1 MSFAPARAF
10 EVRLD
15 GFEGPLD
22 LLLELARAQKVDL
35 AKISIVALA
44 DQYLDWLERA
54 KEARLAVAA
63 EYLVMAA
70 WLAYLKSQLLLP
82 PAERAAPDPVEEA
95 NALAARLARLDAI
108 RAAVGWLEARP
119 RLGRERLPRGRFEPL
134 PVEVRPRWVASL
146 AELLAAGAR
155 LAARGAPDRLRL
167 ERPRL
172 LTVETMIE
180 RLALRLSGMEWRE
193 LASFLPPGLTSGLE
207 RRAAVAAGLLAGL
220 ELARQGAIE
229 LEQPVPF
236 GPILIRRRA

>member
-44 DQYLDWLERA
+44 DQYLAWLERA

-82 PAERAAPDPVEEA
+82 PAERAAPDPLEEA
-95 NALAARLARLDAI
+95 RALADRLARLDAI

-119 RLGRERLPRGRFEPL
+119 RLGRERLPRGRIEPL

-155 LAARGAPDRLRL
+155 LAARRAPDRLRL
-167 ERPRL
+167 GRPRL
-172 LTVETMIE
+172 VTVEAMLE

-193 LASFLPPGLTSGLE
+193 LASFLPPGLASGLE